1 MFLPFWQPCT
11 VTEANTLHL
20 CKRLGYNYSWQAASC
35 SKWFACDSLGLHA
48 KRKRRLHRDIKA
60 RDVKWLQYRPGRSF
74 KTNSAGLCGYSK
86 ASKSYFCFSEDY
98 CSCQYEP
105 MQMCPSEQ
113 KGEFIDCRSAA
124 AACKHA
130 ASTSSQHTRGTSGL
144 MTTSQWW
151 EWCWCSAILKNIS
164 LCGHLFRHHQ
174 PESKIY
180 TDKVNK
186 MGRERHKL

>member
-1 MFLPFWQPCT
+1 MFLPFWKPCT

-35 SKWFACDSLGLHA
+35 SKLFACDSLGLHA

-60 RDVKWLQYRPGRSF
+60 RDVKWLQYRPGCSF

-113 KGEFIDCRSAA
+113 KGEFIDCWSAA
-124 AACKHA
+124 KRCCVQA
-130 ASTSSQHTRGTSGL
+130 RGEHVIPTHKGNEWSDDHFPMVRMML
-144 MTTSQWW
+144 MLCHS
-151 EWCWCSAILKNIS
+151 KKS
-164 LCGHLFRHHQ
+164 LSLWSPF
-174 PESKIY
+174 
-180 TDKVNK
+180 
-186 MGRERHKL
+186 